1 MNLLNKILNALLNE
15 DFSIQQKLMNIVIG
29 TAFVGA
35 FVSFV
40 VTLFIGA
47 DVYGALTTVG
57 VLLVLSVALYFSI
70 IKRKDS
76 VAALL
81 VIGIADVPLLAIMYF
96 TSGGMM
102 SGMPVWFLLGL
113 AVPFFML
120 RSNRLIIPIV
130 SVGIVVFATCILIED
145 RFAGLVTQ
153 LAPEAIA
160 SDIIVSIA
168 LVALVFGAIFRFQAF
183 VYNKQTAKLK
193 QQDEE
198 LRKMMDELQGAMK
211 DLEAANRAK
220 SSFLANMSHEIRT
233 PINAV
238 LGMDEIILRET
249 KESNTEKYAAGI
261 RSSGQSLL
269 SIINDILD
277 FSKIESGK
285 MEILQGVYDVS
296 SLLNDCY
303 NMVAMR
309 AKEKNLRFVVTNNPD
324 LPKTLYGDE
333 IRIRQVITNLLTN
346 AVKYTKEGSIVFNMQ
361 FERENDKQIV
371 LNISV
376 KDTGKGISEEG
387 INLLFNSFQ
396 RVDEI
401 QNKNI
406 EGTGLGLAISKQ
418 LVELMNGS
426 IFVESEVGKGSTFTV
441 KIPQVVVSDIPLG
454 DFSQKYMDKNTEN
467 KKYEELFQAPEAS
480 ILVVDDVPINLE
492 VVKGLLKQTQ
502 VQMDFATGGE
512 EALGY
517 INAKKYDMV
526 LLDHMMPGM
535 DGVET
540 LGELR
545 KIPNG
550 KDVPVVVLTANALV
564 GAAEE
569 YLKAGFSGYL
579 PKPVRCDALENTLMK
594 FLPKEKIVV
603 NKKIKEVQI
612 AKKSEMAATKNE
624 AIVKTGSLVE
634 RLDFLDTTSG
644 LLYCAGDVGLYKDIL
659 NNYIKDIRV
668 DAIRE
673 SRRTD
678 NWNAYRILVHSLK
691 SSSLTIGAKDL
702 SEKARLQELAIING
716 NYDEA
721 DKMQE
726 ALLADYQEIIEKISA
741 VLNG

>member
-120 RSNRLIIPIV
+120 RSNRLILPIV
-130 SVGIVVFATCILIED
+130 SVGIAVFATCILIED

-198 LRKMMDELQGAMK
+198 LRKMMNELQGAMK

-612 AKKSEMAATKNE
+612 AKKSEMAATKDE

-659 NNYIKDIRV
+659 NNYIKDVRV

-702 SEKARLQELAIING
+702 SEKARLLELAIING